1 MVVEIRLLVVGGQ
14 PEASGND
21 IGRVVVVVVVVMKL
35 RKVNN
40 LRVKTERVD

>member
-21 IGRVVVVVVVVMKL
+21 IGRVVVVVVMKL

>member
-21 IGRVVVVVVVVMKL
+21 IGRVVVVVVVMKL